1 LKFAC
6 HAAEDPEIFFHEVAK
21 MDFEKIKQ
29 WMEITQQYQ
38 NGKFWEMV
46 FEEDGMEN
54 MMDDAERGVQKP
66 KRQTRPSDFPKTD
79 VFLTE
84 TDVIL
89 LMELPG
95 ALKDDIALSVS
106 GTKLLVKGVLQP
118 PMINGATVRTERK
131 YGEFQRIIDL
141 PEPTESRAI
150 HARFENG
157 LLIITYGRKFIRE
170 EPIMIR

>member
-1 LKFAC
+1 
-6 HAAEDPEIFFHEVAK
+6 

-46 FEEDGMEN
+46 FEEDRMDGMEG
-54 MMDDAERGVQKP
+54 MLAEAESGVIKP
-66 KRQTRPSDFPKTD
+66 KRQSRPADFPRTD
-79 VFLTE
+79 IFLTE

-89 LMELPG
+89 LMEIPG
-95 ALKDDIALSVS
+95 AMKEDIALSVS
-106 GTKLLVKGVLQP
+106 GTKLLVKGILQQ
-118 PMINGATVRTERK
+118 PMINGMAVRNERK
-131 YGEFQRIIDL
+131 YGEFQRTIEL

-157 LLIITYGRKFIRE
+157 LLIITYARKFTRE